1 MPGRRNQ
8 FVGNPVTA
16 EVDLSP
22 VPSVTPEQVERSK
35 RALVQDG
42 AWASVVGALTSGVLL
57 IGFALQLGASDQ
69 IIGILAA
76 IPFITQLAQL
86 PAIRLIEVIRRRK
99 LITLAATTLGR
110 ALILGMAILPFLHD
124 PDLALML
131 LIGAQIV
138 IGLLGAIGGCAWNSW
153 VHDLLPKQG
162 LGDFFARRLFWAT
175 GLGMAAS
182 LLAGALVDYSATL
195 FGGEQRKIYAYSIIA
210 LLGAGAGFA
219 SSWWLTRVA
228 EPRMARAEAPSP
240 AGPGLLT
247 QLGRPLRDI
256 NFRRLILFMVSWNFA
271 TNLAAPFI
279 PVYLVHQ
286 LGYDISFVVAL
297 SVLSQLANI
306 LTLHWWGVIADRF
319 STKSVL
325 SVCAPVFLACIFA
338 LPYTHTPERHALTAP
353 MLVVLHLLMGGAT
366 AGIGLGTGSIGLRLA
381 RAEDAT
387 VYLAAIGLF
396 ASLAAGIAPIVG
408 GALSEW
414 FANKELAFLI
424 HWGTG
429 AARTELVAMRL
440 SHWDFF
446 FALAFL
452 LGLYAV
458 LRLEKVAERGDV
470 GERQVVREFMLEA
483 QRSMRSLSTVA
494 GLRVMTR
501 APFGRLVGQRP
512 DSKDDVRS

>member
-1 MPGRRNQ
+1 MD
-8 FVGNPVTA
+8 F
-16 EVDLSP
+16 SP

-42 AWASVVGALTSGVLL
+42 AWANVVGALTSGVLL
-57 IGFALQLGASDQ
+57 VGFALQLGASDQ

-76 IPFITQLAQL
+76 IPFITQIAQL
-86 PAIRLIEVIRRRK
+86 PAIRLIEVVRRRK
-99 LITLAATTLGR
+99 LITFAATTLGR
-110 ALILGMAILPFLHD
+110 TLILGVAALPFMPD
-124 PDLALML
+124 TDLALIV
-131 LIGAQIV
+131 LIGAQIA

-153 VHDLLPKQG
+153 AHDLLPKQG

-182 LLAGALVDYSATL
+182 LLAGGLVDYSDEM
-195 FGGEQRKIYAYSIIA
+195 FGGEERTIYAYSIIW

-228 EPRMARAEAPSP
+228 EPQMPRAEAPAP
-240 AGPGLLT
+240 VRPRLLA
-247 QLGRPLRDI
+247 QLGRPMRDI
-256 NFRRLILFMVSWNFA
+256 NFRRLILFMASWNFA

-279 PVYLVHQ
+279 AVYVVQQ

-297 SVLSQLANI
+297 AVLSQLANI

-387 VYLAAIGLF
+387 AYLAAIGLF
-396 ASLAAGIAPIVG
+396 ASLAAGVAPIVG

-414 FANKELAFLI
+414 FADKELSVLI

-429 AARTELVAMRL
+429 AGRTELVAMRL

-446 FALAFL
+446 FAMAFL

-458 LRLEKVAERGDV
+458 LRLEKVEEHGDI
-470 GERQVVREFMLEA
+470 GERRVVREFMLEA
-483 QRSMRSLSTVA
+483 QRSMRNLSTVA

-501 APFGRLVGQRP
+501 APFGRMVAPPP
-512 DSKDDVRS
+512 DVNDEVRS